1 MTAMELAIA
10 LTLYLSFGAFLFF
23 GTMEAPAVFGRL
35 AIGLCASEFVAAI
48 AWGVYPS
55 ATPCRASPG
64 VQIPALTAG
73 SLLLA
78 LGYGLHVA
86 RKW

>member
-23 GTMEAPAVFGRL
+23 GTMDVPAVFERL
-35 AIGLCASEFVAAI
+35 AIGLCGSELVAAI

-55 ATPCRASPG
+55 PTMEAIAG

-78 LGYGLHVA
+78 LGYGLHA
-86 RKW
+86 AHKW

>member
-1 MTAMELAIA
+1 MTAMELAIG

-23 GTMEAPAVFGRL
+23 GTMEVPAVFGRL

-48 AWGVYPS
+48 AWGLYPS
-55 ATPCRASPG
+55 DTMQAIAG

-78 LGYGLHVA
+78 LGYGLHAA
-86 RKW
+86 RTW

>member
-23 GTMEAPAVFGRL
+23 GTMDAPAVFGRL
-35 AIGLCASEFVAAI
+35 AIGLCGSELVADRRLGRDSPTPHDGGI
-48 AWGVYPS
+48 A
-55 ATPCRASPG
+55 G

-86 RKW
+86 RRW